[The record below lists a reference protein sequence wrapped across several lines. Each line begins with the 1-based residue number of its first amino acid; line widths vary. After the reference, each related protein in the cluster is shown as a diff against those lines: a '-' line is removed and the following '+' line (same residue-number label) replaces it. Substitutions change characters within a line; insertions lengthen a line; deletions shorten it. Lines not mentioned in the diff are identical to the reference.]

1 MFYKHNWSLEKLVVL
16 GFSTKKK
23 MLTKYT
29 IKLCKRRRLT
39 SLIIL
44 DNFNFKNIA
53 KIQLQVA

>member
-16 GFSTKKK
+16 GFSTKK